1 MLTLYT
7 LMRYPPIT
15 CHVCRDLPTQV
26 RPLDRPMPAAE
37 VRKFESAAAALRA
50 RAPRGAGKQ
59 YFQKTTKRNLNSSAK
74 NKA

>member
-37 VRKFESAAAALRA
+37 ESAAARPA
-50 RAPRGAGKQ
+50 GAGKQ